1 MITKLSLI
9 PSGKT
14 GIIQEITTDRVTKER
29 LESLGLISGVDI
41 AFIRKLPIG
50 STRIYKCLNTLV
62 ALRSDIAGK
71 ILVELTD
78 E

>member
-1 MITKLSLI
+1 MIITLNKI

-14 GIIQEITTDRVTKER
+14 ANIQKITTDPVTKER
-29 LESLGLISGVDI
+29 LESLGLISGVNI
-41 AFIRKLPIG
+41 TFIRKMPIG

-71 ILVELTD
+71 IFVETAD